1 MPNSWDMGSSLYNDE
16 LVANDSLVDGIIEN
30 VQQDTGFPLGVCFAA
45 DGSTLSPCQNTWKL
59 SNDGSVLFDG
69 PVDGQKMLPQ
79 NVFHH
84 LKVVYD
90 GPEELASLQ
99 RGSRFYEDFEQ
110 KFKYRVADVLEV
122 SQKGLLGP
130 CSHCNILTEAQRESN
145 PCSWMYS
152 RYAGACPPSG
162 FFDDSQGWGGISLEN
177 GLGNRDVDTVPR
189 FLDNRATNISQV
201 KSETFTMCK
210 DMDSVEVFDLL
221 GCGSFG
227 KVYRARVNGVERA
240 VKFLSVELQD
250 LERVLRE
257 AEIGCFLQHPN
268 IVRTFAYRICDADH
282 EYLDAMTTSRLLVD
296 PDFSASK
303 RNRVKF
309 GTHYDMA
316 PHTERIIQMQ
326 IVQELCDVGPLS
338 RHIHSNAF
346 FQDLQLK
353 CSDTIS
359 KLECIILIALDIIN
373 ALIYLGYNGII
384 HGDLSSDNILFMKD
398 STSPIGLR
406 AKVVDFGRSRIE
418 KGRSTRTN
426 SLGTVMYMPPEMLLD
441 GNLNKTSDLYSVG
454 VLVTEMWTNTPAW
467 QEKQPVQILF
477 AMSSGKRIEIPPDFP
492 QEMQYFVSKCL
503 SDDSLERP
511 TTEIAFEMLK
521 DMLDPKIL
529 AAHLVG
535 TCVATRL
542 SKLPRPTAV

>member
-16 LVANDSLVDGIIEN
+16 LVANDSLVDGIVEN

-45 DGSTLSPCQNTWKL
+45 DGSTLSPSQNTWKL

-152 RYAGACPPSG
+152 RYAGICPPSG

-177 GLGNRDVDTVPR
+177 RLGNQDVDTVPH
-189 FLDNRATNISQV
+189 FLDNRATNISRV

-240 VKFLSVELQD
+240 VKFLSVELQ
-250 LERVLRE
+250 
-257 AEIGCFLQHPN
+257 
-268 IVRTFAYRICDADH
+268 
-282 EYLDAMTTSRLLVD
+282 
-296 PDFSASK
+296 
-303 RNRVKF
+303 
-309 GTHYDMA
+309 
-316 PHTERIIQMQ
+316 
-326 IVQELCDVGPLS
+326 
-338 RHIHSNAF
+338 
-346 FQDLQLK
+346 
-353 CSDTIS
+353 
-359 KLECIILIALDIIN
+359 
-373 ALIYLGYNGII
+373 
-384 HGDLSSDNILFMKD
+384 
-398 STSPIGLR
+398 GL
-406 AKVVDFGRSRIE
+406 
-418 KGRSTRTN
+418 
-426 SLGTVMYMPPEMLLD
+426 
-441 GNLNKTSDLYSVG
+441 
-454 VLVTEMWTNTPAW
+454 
-467 QEKQPVQILF
+467 
-477 AMSSGKRIEIPPDFP
+477 
-492 QEMQYFVSKCL
+492 
-503 SDDSLERP
+503 
-511 TTEIAFEMLK
+511 
-521 DMLDPKIL
+521 
-529 AAHLVG
+529 
-535 TCVATRL
+535 
-542 SKLPRPTAV
+542 